1 MSNYRFI
8 RFDHKQFRADLVFNR
23 PAKNKLNF
31 EMLEELVDA
40 LGQVREDETLKVL
53 TIRGASGTFCGGLER
68 EERTAERVGLTMPLF
83 MRMFDYLND
92 IHGITIAAIQG
103 EAVDGGFELAAFC
116 DVNFATESAVFQHP
130 EITFGHYPPIAAA
143 ILPRLVGRNRAVD
156 WILSGDK
163 ISSREAYR
171 AGLVTRMVR
180 EGELMDEVNRY
191 ANKIIKYSAPAIVW
205 AKRSIDASLYSP
217 AMEAMRSS
225 ESTYMV
231 ELMKNFDPHEGLKAV
246 IEGREPKWRD
256 K

>member
-1 MSNYRFI
+1 MGDYRFI
-8 RFDHKQFRADLVFNR
+8 KFEHSKFRADLILNR
-23 PAKNKLNF
+23 PSKNILNY

-53 TIRGASGTFCGGLER
+53 TVRGSSGTFCGGIER
-68 EERTAERVGLTMPLF
+68 GERTAERVGLTMPLF
-83 MRMFDYLND
+83 TRMFDYLND

-103 EAVDGGFELAAFC
+103 EAIDGGFELAAFC

-156 WILSGDK
+156 WIISGDK
-163 ISSREAYR
+163 ISAREAYR
-171 AGLVTRMVR
+171 AGLVTRLVR
-180 EGELMDEVNRY
+180 EGELTDEVDRY
-191 ANKIIKYSAPAIVW
+191 ANKIITYSAPAIVW

-217 AMEAMRSS
+217 AMEAMRTS

-231 ELMKNFDPHEGLKAV
+231 ELMKNIDPHEGLKAS
-246 IEGREPKWRD
+246 IEGREPKWREM
-256 K
+256 